1 MCVASGPGK
10 DMFEST
16 KIIAERQY
24 DVSKA
29 LLDNEDGNWTPSSSL
44 NVF

>member
-16 KIIAERQY
+16 KIIAQRQY

-29 LLDNEDGNWTPSSSL
+29 LLENEDGNMIL
-44 NVF
+44 LFF